1 MNPIQENNHLNICL
15 PTSKKG
21 GGFSPASDFTT
32 GPVVVETA
40 APLVRCSSDF
50 SKRTHLQLLGLLGS
64 VTRKCPLFPSGT
76 QTIGQLCRNHGDIKA
91 PVRMEKRWVVPVGG
105 GRRPPHTRWDTSV
118 LLRPTLL
125 LAGPWRL
132 VAVGCWRPRVA
143 PGTTGEK
150 FRAAGQ
156 QTAAERSIR
165 PPGDGRGEHPPVCK
179 SVFLSSRWSSG

>member
-1 MNPIQENNHLNICL
+1 MNPKQENNHLNIRL

-21 GGFSPASDFTT
+21 GGFSSASDFTT
-32 GPVVVETA
+32 GPVAMETA
-40 APLVRCSSDF
+40 EKLE
-50 SKRTHLQLLGLLGS
+50 TQLLGLLGS

-76 QTIGQLCRNHGDIKA
+76 QTIGQLSRNHGNGKA

-105 GRRPPHTRWDTSV
+105 GRRPPHTRWDTSD
-118 LLRPTLL
+118 LLRPALL
-125 LAGPWRL
+125 LAGSWRL

-150 FRAAGQ
+150 FRAAGRQ
-156 QTAAERSIR
+156 QPAAERSVR